1 MSPGVTMAILCPVQ
15 LDPEFGAVYEG
26 LRTIMRTMRV
36 PGIAAEIRRR
46 YHCTPTAVVDGP
58 TLRLQNLRDVSVLAP
73 RVNDLMEGEIDEGLW
88 LHQLRD
94 EWRDSLWRRVSQERA
109 QHYAGAGKVDR
120 FRTLIY
126 HRELEERA
134 KQDDEDARAK
144 LGVLRRIVAGGLMT
158 PERASRHKRQDINR
172 TCSCGVEEEII
183 MHVSWRCSLYVEER
197 APVLEALGCR
207 IEDLPI
213 CFTYAMVVPENLYLN
228 DAVIRIVQSF
238 LVDVWQK
245 HIIRWHAGGDL
256 EDKSRS
262 RPTQEITEHGIVE
275 NGHLLAPREGG
286 GFWCRLCGK
295 FTSYTEHVRLKI
307 TSKPCTQTDGPIL
320 ACEGYSS
327 NDNRLDKLERELNMK
342 YNKARH
348 LLHWNRKVGKSIGA
362 PDEGWIQCLKCGK
375 KWRWKDRTNNLPRT
389 VCVTTRPTRAK
400 YRITKKTALSK
411 LPRTRYFSERAD
423 ASLPFADVSLVD
435 PPRVGVS

>member
-1 MSPGVTMAILCPVQ
+1 
-15 LDPEFGAVYEG
+15 
-26 LRTIMRTMRV
+26 
-36 PGIAAEIRRR
+36 
-46 YHCTPTAVVDGP
+46 
-58 TLRLQNLRDVSVLAP
+58 
-73 RVNDLMEGEIDEGLW
+73 
-88 LHQLRD
+88 
-94 EWRDSLWRRVSQERA
+94 
-109 QHYAGAGKVDR
+109 
-120 FRTLIY
+120 
-126 HRELEERA
+126 
-134 KQDDEDARAK
+134 
-144 LGVLRRIVAGGLMT
+144 
-158 PERASRHKRQDINR
+158 
-172 TCSCGVEEEII
+172 

-256 EDKSRS
+256 EEKSRS
-262 RPTQEITEHGIVE
+262 RPNQEITEHGIVE

-375 KWRWKDRTNNLPRT
+375 RWRWKDRTNNLPRT

-435 PPRVGVS
+435 PPRVGVG

>member
-1 MSPGVTMAILCPVQ
+1 MESVHVCSIQIASHLAPSCLRPLGLLAMASVKSMIAASLLAAPCADAFVAPGASQSSHSVTGLRGSTAVKAESGFSTYSALASATTGAAVLSFVGAKKPAARKTVACKFSPEAQVGVTEPLGFF
-15 LDPEFGAVYEG
+15 DP
-26 LRTIMRTMRV
+26 
-36 PGIAAEIRRR
+36 
-46 YHCTPTAVVDGP
+46 
-58 TLRLQNLRDVSVLAP
+58 
-73 RVNDLMEGEIDEGLW
+73 
-88 LHQLRD
+88 
-94 EWRDSLWRRVSQERA
+94 
-109 QHYAGAGKVDR
+109 AG
-120 FRTLIY
+120 
-126 HRELEERA
+126 
-134 KQDDEDARAK
+134 
-144 LGVLRRIVAGGLMT
+144 
-158 PERASRHKRQDINR
+158 
-172 TCSCGVEEEII
+172 C
-183 MHVSWRCSLYVEER
+183 
-197 APVLEALGCR
+197 
-207 IEDLPI
+207 
-213 CFTYAMVVPENLYLN
+213 
-228 DAVIRIVQSF
+228 DAVIRIVQVF

-262 RPTQEITEHGIVE
+262 RPNQEITEHGIVE

-400 YRITKKTALSK
+400 HRITKKTALSK

-423 ASLPFADVSLVD
+423 TSLPFADVSLVD
-435 PPRVGVS
+435 PPRVGVG